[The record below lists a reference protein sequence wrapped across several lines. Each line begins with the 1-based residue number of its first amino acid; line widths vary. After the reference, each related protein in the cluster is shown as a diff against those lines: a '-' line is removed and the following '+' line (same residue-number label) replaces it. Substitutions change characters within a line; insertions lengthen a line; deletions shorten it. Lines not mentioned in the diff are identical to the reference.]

1 LYLETIQYHEADFH
15 LPQRATG
22 ATLQRSMNRR
32 RTLGAMLLVNV
43 GLLGWFASGL
53 TTKTREPNVQ
63 AGDKVAMVSGA
74 PATITTDSNAV
85 GPAGASAAPT
95 QSEKSE
101 RPTTV
106 FTQVYSP
113 DPREFAAN
121 LRAIGCPED
130 TIKDIL
136 TAAVHSQYQS
146 QEQGLRPTPAD
157 HVPFSWSARTSEPRL
172 IDRRQKAGELARDES
187 SLLRNALS
195 CEISVP
201 LPLYATTL
209 SDQQF
214 EAAYAGSDNACALRE
229 VQDIYWT
236 RVQALQQ
243 RVKGFWLPQDV
254 AELEDLKVQRRQ
266 ALSGLLPNQ

>member
-1 LYLETIQYHEADFH
+1 VADFH
-15 LPQRATG
+15 LLENAAG
-22 ATLQRSMNRR
+22 ATLERSMNRR

-43 GLLGWFASGL
+43 GLVGWLASGL
-53 TTKTREPNVQ
+53 TTKTRQPELRSGDNV
-63 AGDKVAMVSGA
+63 ATVSEA
-74 PATITTDSNAV
+74 PASTNVDSNRV
-85 GPAGASAAPT
+85 GSASESAAPAAP
-95 QSEKSE
+95 EKSDG
-101 RPTTV
+101 PTTA

-113 DPREFAAN
+113 DPRQFAAN

-146 QEQGLRPTPAD
+146 QEQALRPTPAD
-157 HVPFSWSARTSEPRL
+157 HVPFSWSAQTSEPRL

-214 EAAYAGSDNACALRE
+214 EASYAGSANACALRE

-243 RVKGFWLPQDV
+243 RVKGFWLPEDV
-254 AELEDLKVQRRQ
+254 AELEDLKAQRRQ